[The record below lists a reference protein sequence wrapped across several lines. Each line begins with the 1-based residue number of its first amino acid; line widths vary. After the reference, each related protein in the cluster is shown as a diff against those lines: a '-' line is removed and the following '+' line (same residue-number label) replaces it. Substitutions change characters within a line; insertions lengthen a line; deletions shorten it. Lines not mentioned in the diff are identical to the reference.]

1 MVKHKYK
8 ILVAI
13 LLLIIIIPIIM
24 YNNGLEPKNKEKD
37 KEIIRIEIP
46 LGSSVESMANQLEQN
61 GVIKSAW
68 VFKIYSKLQKTG
80 SKYRAGIYYLDSG
93 MNIEEITQIIQHG
106 KGFVEIV
113 KFTIPEGF
121 EVRMIVDKLVES
133 GLGSS
138 ERFYEII
145 NNNPFDY
152 EFLKEIPEDAVPL
165 EGYLFPDTY
174 EVYKAAKEEEIIK
187 KMLDRFDNVF
197 NEDFRNRAK
206 ELNMSINEVVT
217 LASII
222 EREAKAEK
230 ELKVVSSVFHKRLK
244 INMLLGSCATVQY
257 IIKERKD
264 VLLTKDLEIVSPYNT
279 YKNPGLPPGPIASP
293 GKKAIEAALYPD
305 ETDYLY
311 FVAEKDGT
319 HYFSKTYDEH
329 LRAQRRINGK

>member
-1 MVKHKYK
+1 MKHKFK
-8 ILVAI
+8 ILII
-13 LLLIIIIPIIM
+13 LLILIIIVPIFL
-24 YNNGLEPKNKEKD
+24 YNNGLEPKNKEKG
-37 KEIIRIEIP
+37 KEIIRIELP
-46 LGSSVESMANQLEQN
+46 FGSSVDGIANQLEQK
-61 GVIKSAW
+61 GVIKSAQ

-80 SKYRAGIYYLDSG
+80 NKYRAGIYYLDSG
-93 MNIEEITQIIQHG
+93 MNIEEITEIIQHG

-113 KFTIPEGF
+113 RFTIPEGY
-121 EVRMIVDKLVES
+121 EVRMIVDKLVEL
-133 GLGSS
+133 GLGES
-138 ERFYEII
+138 EKYYEII
-145 NNNPFDY
+145 NNHSFDY
-152 EFLKEIPEDAVPL
+152 DFLDSLSEDAVPL

-174 EVYKAAKEEEIIK
+174 EVYKAAKEEDIIK
-187 KMLDRFDNVF
+187 KMLDRFDNIF
-197 NEDFRNRAK
+197 TEEFKERAQ
-206 ELNMSINEVVT
+206 ELNMTINEVVT

-230 ELKVVSSVFHKRLK
+230 ELKVVSSVFHNRLK

-264 VLLTKDLEIVSPYNT
+264 VLLTKDLEIISPFNT

-293 GKKAIEAALYPD
+293 GKKSIEAALYPD

>member
-1 MVKHKYK
+1 MKYKYK
-8 ILVAI
+8 ILII
-13 LLLIIIIPIIM
+13 LLVLIIIVPISL
-24 YNNGLEPKNKEKD
+24 YKSGLEPKNKEKG
-37 KEIIRIEIP
+37 KEIIRIELP
-46 LGSSVESMANQLEQN
+46 LGSSVDGIANQLEQN
-61 GVIKSAW
+61 GVIKSAR
-68 VFKIYSKLQKTG
+68 VFKIYSKLQDIC

-93 MNIEEITQIIQHG
+93 MSIEEIAEIIQHG

-113 KFTIPEGF
+113 RFTIPEGY
-121 EVRMIVDKLVES
+121 EVRMIVDKLAEL
-133 GLGSS
+133 GLGES
-138 ERFYEII
+138 EKFYEII
-145 NNNPFDY
+145 NNHEFDY
-152 EFLKEIPEDAVPL
+152 DFLEDLPENAVPL

-187 KMLDRFDNVF
+187 KMLDRFDDVF
-197 NEDFRNRAK
+197 TKDYKKRAQ
-206 ELNMSINEVVT
+206 ELNMTINEVVT

-230 ELKVVSSVFHKRLK
+230 ELKVVSSVFHNRLK

-264 VLLTKDLEIVSPYNT
+264 VLLTKDLEVVSPFNT

-293 GKKAIEAALYPD
+293 GKKSIEAALYPD

>member
-1 MVKHKYK
+1 MKYKYK
-8 ILVAI
+8 ILII
-13 LLLIIIIPIIM
+13 LLVLIIIVPISL
-24 YNNGLEPKNKEKD
+24 YKSGLEPKNKEKG
-37 KEIIRIEIP
+37 KEIIRIELP
-46 LGSSVESMANQLEQN
+46 LGSSVDGIANQLEQN
-61 GVIKSAW
+61 GVIKSAR
-68 VFKIYSKLQKTG
+68 VFKIYSKLQDIG

-93 MNIEEITQIIQHG
+93 MSIEEITEIIQHG

-113 KFTIPEGF
+113 RFTIPEGY
-121 EVRMIVDKLVES
+121 EVRMIVDKLAEL
-133 GLGSS
+133 GLGES
-138 ERFYEII
+138 EKFHEII
-145 NNNPFDY
+145 NNHEFDY
-152 EFLKEIPEDAVPL
+152 DFLKDLPENAVPM

-187 KMLDRFDNVF
+187 KMLDRFDDVF
-197 NEDFRNRAK
+197 TKDYKKRAQ
-206 ELNMSINEVVT
+206 ELNMTINEVVT

-230 ELKVVSSVFHKRLK
+230 ELKVVSSVFHNRLK

-264 VLLTKDLEIVSPYNT
+264 VLLTKDLEVVSPFNT

-293 GKKAIEAALYPD
+293 GKKSIEAALYPD

>member
-1 MVKHKYK
+1 MKYKYK
-8 ILVAI
+8 ILII
-13 LLLIIIIPIIM
+13 LLILIITIPIFL
-24 YNNGLEPKNKEKD
+24 YKSGLEPKNKEKG
-37 KEIIRIEIP
+37 KETIRIELP
-46 LGSSVESMANQLEQN
+46 LGSSVDGIANQLEQN

-68 VFKIYSKLQKTG
+68 VFKIYSKLQDIG

-93 MNIEEITQIIQHG
+93 MSIEEITEIIQHG
-106 KGFVEIV
+106 KGFVEIIR
-113 KFTIPEGF
+113 FTIPEGY
-121 EVRMIVDKLVES
+121 EVRMIVDKLVEL
-133 GLGSS
+133 GLGES
-138 ERFYEII
+138 EKYYEII
-145 NNNPFDY
+145 NDHEFDY
-152 EFLKEIPEDAVPL
+152 DFLKDLPENAIPM

-187 KMLDRFDNVF
+187 KMLDRFDDVF
-197 NEDFRNRAK
+197 TEDYKKRAQ
-206 ELNMSINEVVT
+206 ELNMTINEVVT

-222 EREAKAEK
+222 EREAKAKK
-230 ELKVVSSVFHKRLK
+230 ELKVVSSVFHNRLK

-264 VLLTKDLEIVSPYNT
+264 VLLTKDLEVVSPFNT

-293 GKKAIEAALYPD
+293 GKKSIEAALYPD

>member
-1 MVKHKYK
+1 MKHKYK
-8 ILVAI
+8 ILI
-13 LLLIIIIPIIM
+13 LLLVLIIIVPLFL
-24 YNNGLEPKNKEKD
+24 YNNGLEPKNIEKGID
-37 KEIIRIEIP
+37 IIRIELP
-46 LGSSVESMANQLEQN
+46 LGSSVDGIANQLEQN

-68 VFKIYSKLQKTG
+68 VFKIYSKLQDIG

-93 MNIEEITQIIQHG
+93 MNIEEITEIIQHG

-113 KFTIPEGF
+113 RFTIPEGY
-121 EVRMIVDKLVES
+121 EVRMIVDKLVEL
-133 GLGSS
+133 GLGES
-138 ERFYEII
+138 EKYYEII
-145 NNNPFDY
+145 NNQPFDY
-152 EFLKEIPEDAVPL
+152 DFLEDIPENAVPL

-174 EVYKAAKEEEIIK
+174 EVYKAAKEEEILK
-187 KMLDRFDNVF
+187 KMLDRFDDVF
-197 NEDFRNRAK
+197 TDDYKKRAQ
-206 ELNMSINEVVT
+206 ELNMTINEVVT

-230 ELKVVSSVFHKRLK
+230 ELKVVSSVFHNRLK

-264 VLLTKDLEIVSPYNT
+264 VLLTKDLEIVSPFNT

-293 GKKAIEAALYPD
+293 GKKSIEAALYPD

-319 HYFSKTYDEH
+319 HYFSKTYEEH